1 VQSAGR
7 TRERCAWPAR
17 ELAVGVS
24 ILELSLQQGCQ
35 TQIFPAGQVTGYL
48 LIEEGEVGIMRKPV
62 IKQA

>member
-1 VQSAGR
+1 MVS
-7 TRERCAWPAR
+7 
-17 ELAVGVS
+17 LS

-35 TQIFPAGQVTGYL
+35 TQIFPAGHVTGYL